1 MDEDHDAGVLA
12 GDLLHLLPAP
22 LTGGLRG
29 AVQEFA
35 HPVLR
40 LLQHE
45 QDPGGV
51 LNGLVVDVLLTVEHD
66 DVAGRV
72 GLALRVEH
80 VRQHRDAQRRQV
92 AGGGD
97 AGGAAVDGQRGHVG
111 GTLPDQGVA
120 HLLDTRAAGTG
131 EAEYLAAVQL
141 EGDRFGGALQ
151 AYDVHHDVG
160 GGVGAS
166 RRDLDDGTEHRLG
179 ELVDG
184 GGGGIED
191 LLDLAVAQHRDPVAQ
206 PQRLLQLVGD
216 VEDAPALL
224 DRPVEGVAQVLEF
237 VGVEGVAEFVDDDDL
252 TRVGEHADHLGHAA
266 FRVAET
272 AEPVGGGQ
280 GDAGLGEDSFG
291 AGHQFREA
299 GSPLDVPEHGLDDG
313 QSRIQLVLGVDEHDL
328 PWIPRPT
335 RETGHSLI
343 GRRVTGDDRGHGGLP
358 NSVGADYAE
367 HLPVSEVDV
376 DSGQHLEPTEG
387 LPHPPDRQQR
397 LFIPHEYLVVVIRS
411 QREAVSSAP
420 GQVPGEFLSRSGRL
434 GDPTL
439 SDG

>member
-1 MDEDHDAGVLA
+1 VAGEQQRPEAAARDLLQEAYETFPGGDVEAVGGLDEDHDAGVLA
-12 GDLLHLLPAP
+12 GDLLHLLPAS

-29 AVQEFA
+29 AVQELA

-111 GTLPDQGVA
+111 GALPDQGVA

-160 GGVGAS
+160 GVRGAS
-166 RRDLDDGTEHRLG
+166 CALPRAVVATAQRR
-179 ELVDG
+179 
-184 GGGGIED
+184 
-191 LLDLAVAQHRDPVAQ
+191 Q
-206 PQRLLQLVGD
+206 
-216 VEDAPALL
+216 
-224 DRPVEGVAQVLEF
+224 
-237 VGVEGVAEFVDDDDL
+237 
-252 TRVGEHADHLGHAA
+252 
-266 FRVAET
+266 
-272 AEPVGGGQ
+272 
-280 GDAGLGEDSFG
+280 
-291 AGHQFREA
+291 
-299 GSPLDVPEHGLDDG
+299 
-313 QSRIQLVLGVDEHDL
+313 
-328 PWIPRPT
+328 
-335 RETGHSLI
+335 HSL
-343 GRRVTGDDRGHGGLP
+343 RRG
-358 NSVGADYAE
+358 
-367 HLPVSEVDV
+367 
-376 DSGQHLEPTEG
+376 
-387 LPHPPDRQQR
+387 
-397 LFIPHEYLVVVIRS
+397 IP
-411 QREAVSSAP
+411 AMA
-420 GQVPGEFLSRSGRL
+420 
-434 GDPTL
+434 
-439 SDG
+439 